1 MFIRDN
7 NQQLIEVT
15 NLKKA
20 INQAKMFSTMYHCD
34 TRFKEL
40 DKELQQY
47 WKDILQK
54 LNDLK
59 DHY

>member
-20 INQAKMFSTMYHCD
+20 IKQAKMSSTMYHRD

-47 WKDILQK
+47 WEDILQK
-54 LNDLK
+54 LYALK
-59 DHY
+59 DHH